1 MTSTRIPQHVAIVMD
16 GNGRWATRQG
26 VSTIAGH
33 RAGEQAARAIVRHA
47 GNLGIEYLTLYT
59 FSSENWKRPKLWVEE
74 LMGLLRYFLR
84 NEIKELVDNNVH
96 LKVIGDRSLLD
107 SDIRS
112 MIHEAEEATA
122 NNDGLHLQLAISY
135 GGRDD
140 ITRAVQKIAE
150 EISNGTLSPTD
161 INESIISAHLDT
173 TGIPDP
179 DLLIRTSGEMRISN
193 FLLWQLAYS
202 EFIFVEE
209 YWPDFTPAL
218 LDEAIEEFQNRER
231 RFGAKF
237 GAIK

>member
-1 MTSTRIPQHVAIVMD
+1 
-16 GNGRWATRQG
+16 
-26 VSTIAGH
+26 
-33 RAGEQAARAIVRHA
+33 
-47 GNLGIEYLTLYT
+47 
-59 FSSENWKRPKLWVEE
+59 
-74 LMGLLRYFLR
+74 MGLLRYFLR

-107 SDIRS
+107 LDIRS

-209 YWPDFTPAL
+209 YWPDFTPEL